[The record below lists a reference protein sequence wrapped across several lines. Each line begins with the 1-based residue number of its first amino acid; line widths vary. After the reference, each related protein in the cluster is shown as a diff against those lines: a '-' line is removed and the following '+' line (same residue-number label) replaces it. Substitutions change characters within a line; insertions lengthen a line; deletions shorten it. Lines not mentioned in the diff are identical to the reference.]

1 MTADIL
7 VKCDDEINQLLT
19 SNVQPLE
26 PADVAAT
33 DEHMLQQLKMGNFA
47 SSSVHSKWFTEKM
60 CSVLKCH
67 EIWLGDLPGQLG
79 LQQLLPVVRTLYA
92 T

>member
-33 DEHMLQQLKMGNFA
+33 DEHMLQQLKVGNFA
-47 SSSVHSKWFTEKM
+47 SSSVHSK
-60 CSVLKCH
+60 
-67 EIWLGDLPGQLG
+67 
-79 LQQLLPVVRTLYA
+79 
-92 T
+92 